1 MVLGK
6 QKGKDKEKKAKNKI
20 KVKEF
25 EKRHNERVEKAF
37 REFDG
42 LDMIKICAGSND
54 YAA

>member
-1 MVLGK
+1 MFIE
-6 QKGKDKEKKAKNKI
+6 EKKKSPVKAKNKI
-20 KVKEF
+20 KEKEF

-42 LDMIKICAGSND
+42 LDMVKICAGSNH